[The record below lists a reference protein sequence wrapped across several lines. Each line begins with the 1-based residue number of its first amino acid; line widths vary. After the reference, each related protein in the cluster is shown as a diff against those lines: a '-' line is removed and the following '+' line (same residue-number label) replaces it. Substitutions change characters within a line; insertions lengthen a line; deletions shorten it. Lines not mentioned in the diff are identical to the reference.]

1 MSLLTLLLVKYT
13 NGVCVRGNL
22 VISYLNKPNVG
33 HFSIFWRFLTPG
45 CPSGALVLS
54 QSAGQSAQVAWVL
67 LCAQT
72 HTWSLRTALRGW
84 TQSQVDPES
93 GGPCST
99 TCTSTMGDRRMVFGD
114 GLEDIKVKLG
124 EGENV

>member
-1 MSLLTLLLVKYT
+1 MVATFQSS
-13 NGVCVRGNL
+13 GV
-22 VISYLNKPNVG
+22 
-33 HFSIFWRFLTPG
+33 FSPLAVHPAQWCCL
-45 CPSGALVLS
+45 
-54 QSAGQSAQVAWVL
+54 SAGQSAQVAWVS

-84 TQSQVDPES
+84 TQSQVDLES

-99 TCTSTMGDRRMVFGD
+99 ACRSTMGDRRMVFGD

-124 EGENV
+124 EGESV